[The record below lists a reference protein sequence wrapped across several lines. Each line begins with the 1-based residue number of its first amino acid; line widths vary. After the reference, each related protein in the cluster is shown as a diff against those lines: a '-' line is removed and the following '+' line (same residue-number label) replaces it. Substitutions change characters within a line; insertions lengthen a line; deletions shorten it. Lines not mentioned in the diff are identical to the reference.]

1 VLVFLVQTII
11 ALFQHGFRSFGF
23 WTVVAAGETAAWRLK
38 WISIPVMLV
47 VLWAGLK
54 LYRSIKDQP
63 ERFCGLGYARRG
75 LLASATVGL
84 LIATLIGI
92 TVPAR
97 LRQRELAAEA
107 ANQARAYTAAVL
119 YSRFMKEFKTL
130 PDQSSVKEDLAKLP
144 DPDGWVA
151 AALKDYDPAGYQ
163 PGGEIAA
170 VGNKRTRRVA
180 IRNVAYNPDDDTPP
194 GGLAFTKYTHRLPGD
209 DKILGTEDDWIVR
222 DGIVS
227 KVADLPSEKNRPA
240 TTGVIKP

>member
-1 VLVFLVQTII
+1 
-11 ALFQHGFRSFGF
+11 
-23 WTVVAAGETAAWRLK
+23 
-38 WISIPVMLV
+38 
-47 VLWAGLK
+47 
-54 LYRSIKDQP
+54 
-63 ERFCGLGYARRG
+63 
-75 LLASATVGL
+75 
-84 LIATLIGI
+84 
-92 TVPAR
+92 
-97 LRQRELAAEA
+97 
-107 ANQARAYTAAVL
+107 NQALAYTAAVL
-119 YSRFMKEFKTL
+119 YSRCMKEFKTL
-130 PDQSSVKEDLAKLP
+130 PDQSSVKEARAKLP

-227 KVADLPSEKNRPA
+227 KVAGLQGEKNRARTQHRSAALAVSCLVTKRKKRRDALCFFPLLPN
-240 TTGVIKP
+240 TGRMVDGRIIDAVSDN